1 MRFNIKTKAAILG
14 TGIFIIVAVI
24 FSQFYYNN
32 SKASVFLTEK
42 IYEVYQ
48 HQAEEKVKLLALSM
62 AQAMGDVLKNVS
74 SEEEKRQIIADMIED
89 FRYEK
94 DKSGYYFACQRT
106 KFVAHPVRKDLLG
119 KDLTGIKDT
128 NGIAFIDEL
137 YKAAKRGGG
146 FVKFYFTKPLLD
158 GTTNIAEKTGYAVMI
173 PNTDEIWISTAIYTD
188 TLQNEANKG
197 TAHIIDWLDHMFL
210 IAFAV
215 SVILFLIL
223 IAFVLGFCIDI
234 TRSIATVSQNLKSFF
249 EFINHK
255 VDNVSIKITKSKDEF
270 HDMCKMLDS
279 NVTSTIHNL
288 NADKT
293 MVTQVMETAKQIE
306 DGNLTTR
313 LDKIPSNPQLLKLKD
328 VLNALFDDLQKNI
341 GSDTNEIGRVFEAY
355 KNLDFTTEIK
365 NAQGSVEVTTN
376 ILGKEIKNM
385 LSASSNFAHNL
396 ARSSDELKEL
406 MLKLVEENKA
416 QMHSLED
423 SAAAVEQIS
432 SSMHSASEKTGEA
445 SLKAEDIKN
454 IVVVIKDIAEQTNLL
469 ALNAAIEAARA
480 GEHGRGFAVVA
491 DEVRNL
497 AERTGKSLSEIEAN
511 INILTQS
518 VNEMS
523 DSVKEQ
529 AQGLDIINDSIASL
543 KTMMQESLEVV
554 NQTNELSQKVDDIAN
569 KIIVDVQRK
578 KF

>member
-1 MRFNIKTKAAILG
+1 MRFNIKTKMAILG
-14 TGIFIIVAVI
+14 MGIFIIVAVI
-24 FSQFYYNN
+24 FAQFYYNN
-32 SKASVFLTEK
+32 SKAGAFLTEQT
-42 IYEVYQ
+42 YEVFK
-48 HQAEEKVKLLALSM
+48 HQTEEKVKLLDLSM
-62 AQAMGDVLKNVS
+62 AQAIGDLLKNVS
-74 SEEEKRQIIADMIED
+74 SEEEKIQIIADAIEN
-89 FRYEK
+89 FRYED
-94 DKSGYYFACQRT
+94 DKSGYYFVYQRT
-106 KFVAHPVRKDLLG
+106 KVVAHPVRKDLLG
-119 KDLTGIKDT
+119 KDLTGAKDA
-128 NGIAFIDEL
+128 NGIAYVDEL
-137 YKAAKRGGG
+137 YKAAKAGGG
-146 FVKFYFTKPLLD
+146 FVKFYFTKPLPD
-158 GTTNIAEKTGYAVMI
+158 GTNVIAEKTSYSVMI
-173 PNTDEIWISTAIYTD
+173 PNTDEIWISTGIYTD
-188 TLQNEANKG
+188 TLQDEANKE
-197 TAHIIDWLDHMFL
+197 TAHIIDWLDHTFL
-210 IAFAV
+210 ITFAV

-223 IAFVLGFCIDI
+223 VPFALGFYINI
-234 TRSIATVSQNLKSFF
+234 ARSIATISQNLKSFF

-255 VDNVSIKITKSKDEF
+255 IDSVSIKITKSKDEF
-270 HDMCKMLDS
+270 HDMCKMLES
-279 NVTSTIHNL
+279 NVTNTIHNL

-293 MVTQVMETAKQIE
+293 MVAQVMEVARQIE

-313 LDKIPSNPQLLKLKD
+313 LDKIPSNPQLSKLKD
-328 VLNALFDDLQKNI
+328 VLNTLFDDLQEKI
-341 GSDTNEIGRVFEAY
+341 GSDTNEIKRVFEAY
-355 KNLDFTTEIK
+355 KSLDFTTEIK
-365 NAQGSVEVTTN
+365 NAQGNVEVTTN

-385 LSASSNFAHNL
+385 LSTSSNFAHNL

-497 AERTGKSLSEIEAN
+497 AERTGKSLSEIEVN

-554 NQTNELSQKVDDIAN
+554 NQTNDLSQKVDDIAN
-569 KIIVDVQRK
+569 EIIVDVQRK

>member
-1 MRFNIKTKAAILG
+1 
-14 TGIFIIVAVI
+14 
-24 FSQFYYNN
+24 
-32 SKASVFLTEK
+32 
-42 IYEVYQ
+42 
-48 HQAEEKVKLLALSM
+48 
-62 AQAMGDVLKNVS
+62 
-74 SEEEKRQIIADMIED
+74 
-89 FRYEK
+89 
-94 DKSGYYFACQRT
+94 
-106 KFVAHPVRKDLLG
+106 
-119 KDLTGIKDT
+119 
-128 NGIAFIDEL
+128 
-137 YKAAKRGGG
+137 
-146 FVKFYFTKPLLD
+146 
-158 GTTNIAEKTGYAVMI
+158 MI